1 VAGLEVLLERAITA
15 ADQYSPDAERAGLR
29 AALAAASL
37 AAVPTA
43 GSGSPRQRALAAGF
57 AASASS
63 AEQVEMVRWW
73 VSGGTPDG
81 VRLDG
86 DLRGRLLRTL
96 ATRDL
101 VTEEDLDAL
110 AAADPVGG
118 AQSRVACRAL
128 RPDPAAKAAAWELA
142 LDAAQDRRTADAAA
156 SGIWVPGQATVL
168 AGFRERYFAEALPAL
183 DGREIRAMRRLAR
196 ALYPATLAEPATL
209 AATAAALER
218 GGLGEGTRLVLR
230 EQEAILRAVLA
241 ARSVPRRW
249 G

>member
-1 VAGLEVLLERAITA
+1 
-15 ADQYSPDAERAGLR
+15 
-29 AALAAASL
+29 
-37 AAVPTA
+37 
-43 GSGSPRQRALAAGF
+43 
-57 AASASS
+57 
-63 AEQVEMVRWW
+63 M
-73 VSGGTPDG
+73 
-81 VRLDG
+81 
-86 DLRGRLLRTL
+86 
-96 ATRDL
+96 
-101 VTEEDLDAL
+101 
-110 AAADPVGG
+110 
-118 AQSRVACRAL
+118 
-128 RPDPAAKAAAWELA
+128 A

-209 AATAAALER
+209 AATAAVLER
-218 GGLGEGTRLVLR
+218 GGLSEGTRLVLR